1 MLSGYMTT
9 TEAAEYL
16 ELNPDYIGSLCK
28 KGDFP
33 GVTKFGKAW
42 AIPEQ
47 SVYGYEKG
55 GQGFA
60 TEKKRKEEEKK
71 TWLAEF
77 NAAIRE
83 GIARK
88 MATDLALA

>member
-1 MLSGYMTT
+1 MLKGYMTT

-16 ELNPDYIGSLCK
+16 DFNSDYVGSLCK
-28 KGDFP
+28 KGELP
-33 GVTKFGKAW
+33 GATKFGKSW

-60 TEKKRKEEEKK
+60 TIKARKEAKK
-71 TWLAEF
+71 IIMLAEW
-77 NAAIRE
+77 NAAIQ
-83 GIARK
+83 AAK
-88 MATDLALA
+88 NLATA